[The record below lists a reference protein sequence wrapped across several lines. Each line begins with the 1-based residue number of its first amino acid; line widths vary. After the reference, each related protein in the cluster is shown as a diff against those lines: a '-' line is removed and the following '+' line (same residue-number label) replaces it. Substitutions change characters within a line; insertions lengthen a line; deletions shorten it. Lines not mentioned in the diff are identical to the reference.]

1 MSKYR
6 NEWKYVCS
14 TQELVLLEQRISQVA
29 KLDTHSGPNGVYS
42 VHSLYFDD
50 YVDSSAYQ
58 NAAGLSDR
66 AKWRI
71 RYYGGGTSPHMHLE
85 YKKKSNGLGKKLSC
99 KVSHEDCD
107 RIIQGEHLDVLWST
121 GEDLLKRF
129 CGEISTKLY
138 APKVIVDYERK
149 AYVEPITN
157 VRVTF
162 DMNISVS
169 YEFDKFTTAKY
180 LKIPLQQDN
189 KHVLEVKFDDILP
202 SYIRNIINTYG
213 QQQGS
218 FSKYYLGRK
227 RLEEII

>member
-1 MSKYR
+1 MAKYR

-14 TQELVLLEQRISQVA
+14 AQELILLEQRLSQIA
-29 KLDTHSGPNGVYS
+29 KLDTHAGPSGIYS
-42 VHSLYFDD
+42 VRSLYFDD

-58 NAAGLSDR
+58 NAAGLPDR

-71 RYYGGGTSPHMHLE
+71 RYYGGGTSRHMHLE
-85 YKKKSNGLGKKLSC
+85 YKKKSNGVGKKLSC
-99 KVSHEDCD
+99 KVSPTECNK
-107 RIIQGEHLDVLWST
+107 IIRGEHLDVLWGT
-121 GEDLLKRF
+121 DKDLLKRF
-129 CGEISTKLY
+129 CGEISTKVY
-138 APKVIVDYERK
+138 KPKVIVDYDRK
-149 AYVEPITN
+149 AYVEPIAN
-157 VRVTF
+157 IRITF

-169 YEFDKFTTAKY
+169 YEFDKFTTGKY

-202 SYIRNIINTYG
+202 SYIRNIINSYG